1 MMASMGWPNTEIFE
15 WLQVVLFERY
25 GVRFDFLLVDAKTLR
40 MTLPSQNGYIEF
52 SVDSVAFNSRD
63 ADLPCAQ
70 WLAREEGWHP
80 VYEDILPAP
89 GLKSI
94 AEPLIEQS
102 ASGFKLHYDLLG
114 FVYWMLSRCEELSPA
129 ELDEHGRFPAA
140 QSNALKH
147 GYLDRPVVDEW
158 LALLGEV
165 ISRQWPGL
173 KIKTHAYSMKV
184 SHDVDEPSR
193 YAFRS
198 LKGLVR
204 AAGGDLLKRGD
215 LLSALQAPL
224 IKFGSRKSI
233 SARDPSNTFDWL
245 MTESERHGLVSAFY
259 FICGR
264 TDPAKDGDYEI
275 EHPAIR
281 TLLRSIHERGH
292 EIGLH
297 PSYNTFLSDDGV
309 FQEAQRLRTVCHE
322 EGIDQGVW
330 GGRMHYLR
338 WRHPVTLG
346 AWEKAGMAYDS
357 TLGYAELP
365 GFRCGTCHE
374 YPAFD
379 PLAQKMLQLRIRPLI
394 VMDVTLISPSYMG
407 LEPGEEAKVLVKKLK
422 SACRAVGGTFTLL
435 WHNSNFLR
443 VEERTFY
450 SAILGQV

>member
-1 MMASMGWPNTEIFE
+1 MMANGWPNAAISE
-15 WLQVVLFERY
+15 WLQVLLFERY
-25 GVRFDFLLVDAKTLR
+25 GMHLDLLLVDGAMLR
-40 MTLPSQNGYIEF
+40 MSLPLREGHIEF
-52 SVDSVAFNSRD
+52 PIDVISFNLQDS
-63 ADLPCAQ
+63 DLPCAQ
-70 WLAREEGWHP
+70 WPARDQGWSP
-80 VYEDILPAP
+80 VYLDILPAP

-94 AEPLIEQS
+94 SGPLIEQD
-102 ASGFKLHYDLLG
+102 AAGFKIHYDLLG
-114 FVYWMLSRCEELSPA
+114 FVYWMLARCEELSP
-129 ELDEHGRFPAA
+129 EHLDEHGRFPAS
-140 QSNALKH
+140 QSHSAKY
-147 GYLDRPVVDEW
+147 GYLHRPLVDEW

-165 ISRQWPGL
+165 ITRQWPGL
-173 KIKTHAYSMKV
+173 KLKAHAFSMQV

-215 LLSALQAPL
+215 FLAALRAPL
-224 IKFGSRKSI
+224 VKWGSRTSI
-233 SARDPSNTFDWL
+233 SPRDPSNTFDWL
-245 MTESERHGLVSAFY
+245 MTESERHGLISAFY

-264 TDPAKDGDYEI
+264 TEPAKDGDYEI

-281 TLLRSIHERGH
+281 ALLRAIHQRGH

-297 PSYNTFLSDDGV
+297 PSYNTFLSEDGV
-309 FQEAQRLRTVCHE
+309 TQEATRLKQVCHE
-322 EGIDQGVW
+322 EGIELDIV

-338 WRHPVTLG
+338 WRNPSTLN
-346 AWEKAGMAYDS
+346 AWEKAGMSYDS

-379 PLAQKMLQLRIRPLI
+379 PIAQKMLKLRIRPLI
-394 VMDVTLISPSYMG
+394 LMDVTLISPSYMG
-407 LEPGEEAKVLVKKLK
+407 LEPNEDARVIVEKLK

-450 SAILGQV
+450 SSILERV

>member
-1 MMASMGWPNTEIFE
+1 MASIGWPNAAIFE
-15 WLQVVLFERY
+15 WLQVLLIERY
-25 GVRFDFLLVDAKTLR
+25 GQRFDFLLVGDATLR
-40 MTLPSQNGYIEF
+40 MSVALQEGYIEF
-52 SVDSVAFNSRD
+52 PLDVVAFNLHCS
-63 ADLPCAQ
+63 DLPCAQ
-70 WLAREEGWHP
+70 WFARNEGWNP
-80 VYEDILPAP
+80 VYQDVLPAP

-94 AEPLIEQS
+94 SGALIEQS
-102 ASGFKLHYDLLG
+102 ESSYKIHYDLFG
-114 FVYWMLSRCEELSPA
+114 FVYWMLARCEELSHA
-129 ELDEHGRFPAA
+129 QLDEHERFPAS
-140 QSNALKH
+140 QSHSAKH
-147 GYLDRPVVDEW
+147 GYLDRPLVDEW

-165 ISRQWPGL
+165 ISRQWPSL
-173 KIKTHAYSMKV
+173 KLKAHVFSIKV

-198 LKGLVR
+198 FKGLVR

-215 LLSALQAPL
+215 VLGALRVPM
-224 IKFGSRKSI
+224 IKLGSRNRI
-233 SARDPSNTFDWL
+233 STKDPSNTFEWL

-275 EHPAIR
+275 EHPSIR
-281 TLLRSIHERGH
+281 ALLRSIHERGH

-297 PSYNTFLSDDGV
+297 PSYNTFLADYGV
-309 FQEAQRLRTVCHE
+309 SLEAQRLKRVCRE
-322 EGIDQGVW
+322 EGIDLGPL

-338 WRHPVTLG
+338 WRHPVTLA

-379 PLAQKMLQLRIRPLI
+379 PITQKMLRLRIRPLI
-394 VMDVTLISPSYMG
+394 VMDVTLISSSYMG
-407 LEPGEEAKVLVKKLK
+407 LEPGEGARVLVEKIK

-443 VEERTFY
+443 IEERAFY
-450 SAILGQV
+450 SALLERD